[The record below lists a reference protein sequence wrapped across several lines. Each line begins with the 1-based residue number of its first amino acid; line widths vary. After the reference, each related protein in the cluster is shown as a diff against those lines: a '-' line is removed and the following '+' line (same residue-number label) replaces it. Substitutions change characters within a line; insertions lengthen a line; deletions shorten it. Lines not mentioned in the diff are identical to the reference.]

1 MKIWVWYEWRG
12 TIDSLSII
20 LVCGGLVTV
29 WCTSK
34 SRVSANIQSISTY
47 RGCLIYIYITSR
59 KSEFSTFTVRPI
71 YSWDVRL
78 CCSSVNTLAHPWRS
92 SGSCSGESFL
102 ITVLLNR
109 VLQPRSHGLFPYLG
123 VGKRPWERGCV
134 LFNFYST
141 FVSFCVIVVI
151 CLAFCFPF
159 QYFNVT
165 STLKSPVGTSQL
177 SGYVSDY
184 VRRYLGSGIR
194 SLGSWNR
201 VMESGL
207 RGKIR
212 DRYHEDLKFWLRGLK
227 FETSSALESLFGGQ
241 FKLSTQLIKP
251 SYCI

>member
-1 MKIWVWYEWRG
+1 MRRKVVLFLREYI
-12 TIDSLSII
+12 SPS
-20 LVCGGLVTV
+20 VTEFRLLLRL
-29 WCTSK
+29 K
-34 SRVSANIQSISTY
+34 LPNN
-47 RGCLIYIYITSR
+47 CLT
-59 KSEFSTFTVRPI
+59 
-71 YSWDVRL
+71 
-78 CCSSVNTLAHPWRS
+78 
-92 SGSCSGESFL
+92 
-102 ITVLLNR
+102 
-109 VLQPRSHGLFPYLG
+109 QPRSPTSAFPILRG
-123 VGKRPWERGCV
+123 RKRPWERGCV

-201 VMESGL
+201 AMESGL

-212 DRYHEDLKFWLRGLK
+212 DRYHFGHVERGP
-227 FETSSALESLFGGQ
+227 Q
-241 FKLSTQLIKP
+241 ILIGAQV
-251 SYCI
+251 

>member
-1 MKIWVWYEWRG
+1 MRRKVVLFLREYI
-12 TIDSLSII
+12 SLS
-20 LVCGGLVTV
+20 VTEF
-29 WCTSK
+29 
-34 SRVSANIQSISTY
+34 RLLL
-47 RGCLIYIYITSR
+47 RR
-59 KSEFSTFTVRPI
+59 K
-71 YSWDVRL
+71 
-78 CCSSVNTLAHPWRS
+78 
-92 SGSCSGESFL
+92 
-102 ITVLLNR
+102 LLNDCFT
-109 VLQPRSHGLFPYLG
+109 QPRSPTSFPQPFPLLRG
-123 VGKRPWERGCV
+123 RKRPWERGCV

-194 SLGSWNR
+194 SLESWNR

-212 DRYHEDLKFWLRGLK
+212 DRYHFGHVERGPQIL
-227 FETSSALESLFGGQ
+227 TPGAQ
-241 FKLSTQLIKP
+241 V
-251 SYCI
+251 

>member
-1 MKIWVWYEWRG
+1 MRRKVVLFLREYI
-12 TIDSLSII
+12 SPS
-20 LVCGGLVTV
+20 VTEF
-29 WCTSK
+29 
-34 SRVSANIQSISTY
+34 RLLL
-47 RGCLIYIYITSR
+47 RR
-59 KSEFSTFTVRPI
+59 K
-71 YSWDVRL
+71 
-78 CCSSVNTLAHPWRS
+78 
-92 SGSCSGESFL
+92 
-102 ITVLLNR
+102 LLNNYFT
-109 VLQPRSHGLFPYLG
+109 QPRSPTSFSWPFPYLG
-123 VGKRPWERGCV
+123 VGKGHGNEV
-134 LFNFYST
+134 VFYLIFYST

-212 DRYHEDLKFWLRGLK
+212 DRYHFGHVERGP
-227 FETSSALESLFGGQ
+227 Q
-241 FKLSTQLIKP
+241 ILIGAQV
-251 SYCI
+251 